1 MFLKHSNMAKFVD
14 LRQILLSPRIIDAIK
29 TLLSPETDLTPYTMS
44 KLPAGFGLNRFDSMM
59 EMSSEKFNELL
70 HENPIQVK
78 KAVNPAGQS
87 LGVKVDGRLLQG
99 YELMDGRH
107 RVARAIAE
115 GNTKIEVIIQ

>member
-1 MFLKHSNMAKFVD
+1 MAKLVD
-14 LRQILLSPRIIDAIK
+14 LRQVLISAHIAKAVHSQR
-29 TLLSPETDLTPYTMS
+29 PETDLTPYTMS

-59 EMSSEKFNELL
+59 EMSAESFNKLL
-70 HENPIQVK
+70 HKEPIQVK
-78 KAVNPAGQS
+78 KAVNPVGQG

-115 GNTKIEVIIQ
+115 GKTQIEVIIQ